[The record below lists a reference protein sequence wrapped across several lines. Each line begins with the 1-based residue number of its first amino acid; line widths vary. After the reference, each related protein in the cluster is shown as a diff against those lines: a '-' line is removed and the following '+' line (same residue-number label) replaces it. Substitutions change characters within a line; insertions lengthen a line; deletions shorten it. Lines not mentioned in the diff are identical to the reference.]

1 MKECLYCGEHSFEDS
16 FSLRRWANG
25 FYCSVKCL
33 NDDISEAKATIN
45 YYENEIKDSRNQIL
59 KYENGRSNLS
69 KEEIEKIEE
78 ELRKA
83 RSRHVA
89 TLQKLTHMES
99 LQKLNKLRYK
109 ESEENTVK

>member
-45 YYENEIKDSRNQIL
+45 YYENEIKDSKNQIL
-59 KYENGRSNLS
+59 KYENGRNNLS
-69 KEEIEKIEE
+69 KEQIAKIEE
-78 ELRKA
+78 DLRKSI
-83 RSRHVA
+83 SRRVV
-89 TLQKLTHMES
+89 TIQKLGLMES
-99 LQKLNKLRYK
+99 LKRFNKLTYK
-109 ESEENTVK
+109 EC

>member
-45 YYENEIKDSRNQIL
+45 YYENVIKDNRNQIL
-59 KYENGRSNLS
+59 KHENMRINLS
-69 KEEIEKIEE
+69 KEEIQKIEE

-83 RSRHVA
+83 RSRHVMV
-89 TLQKLTHMES
+89 LQKLGCMES
-99 LQKLNKLRYK
+99 LKKLNKLRYK
-109 ESEENTVK
+109 EC